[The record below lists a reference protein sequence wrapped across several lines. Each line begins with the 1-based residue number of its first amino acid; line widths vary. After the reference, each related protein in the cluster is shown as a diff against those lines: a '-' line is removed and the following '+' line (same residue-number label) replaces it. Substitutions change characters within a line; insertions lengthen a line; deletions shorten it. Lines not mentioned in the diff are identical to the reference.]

1 VKKNWIIVAATV
13 GLLVAIGLVIKIA
26 HPSKTKNGIAEM
38 SRSTSFEGALKT
50 ATDLES
56 QGELLKA
63 QEASKKIIATY
74 ASNPRIEEA
83 QKRLEDLNMRIIV
96 SAINVPGLSVIHEV
110 KIGDSLSSLG
120 DQYHTTIALI
130 KKENGLASD
139 VLRLGMRLR
148 IWTGKFSVL
157 VDKSQNILLLQNN
170 GELVRTYR
178 VATGK
183 NNITPVGNF
192 KIINKLL
199 HPAWTHEGK
208 VIPAESPENILG
220 TRWLGFDVPGY
231 GIHGTTQPDSIGK
244 QATAGCVRMFNSE
257 VEELYDLLPIGT
269 EVTIKD

>member
-1 VKKNWIIVAATV
+1 MKKNWIIVAATV

-26 HPSKTKNGIAEM
+26 HPSGTKNTVVEV
-38 SRSTSFEGALKT
+38 SPSTNFDGALK
-50 ATDLES
+50 AASALQE

-63 QEASKKIIATY
+63 QEALKNMMATY

-83 QKRLEDLNMRIIV
+83 QKRLEDINMRVIV
-96 SAINVPGLSVIHEV
+96 SAISVPGLSVVHEV
-110 KIGDSLSSLG
+110 KTGDSLSGLG

-139 VLRLGMRLR
+139 VLRLGMPLR
-148 IWTGKFSVL
+148 IWTGKFSVF
-157 VDKSQNILLLQNN
+157 VDKSQNVLLLQNN
-170 GELVRTYR
+170 GELVKTYH

-192 KIINKLL
+192 KIINKLV

-208 VIPAESPENILG
+208 VIPSESPENILG
-220 TRWLGFDVPGY
+220 TRWLGFDMPGY

-244 QATAGCVRMFNSE
+244 QATAGCVRMLNSE
-257 VEELYDLLPIGT
+257 AEELYDLLPIGT

>member
-1 VKKNWIIVAATV
+1 V
-13 GLLVAIGLVIKIA
+13 
-26 HPSKTKNGIAEM
+26 
-38 SRSTSFEGALKT
+38 STGTNFDGALKT
-50 ATDLES
+50 ANALQE

-63 QEASKKIIATY
+63 QEVLKNTIATY
-74 ASNPRIEEA
+74 ASDPRIEEA

-96 SAINVPGLSVIHEV
+96 SAINVPGLTVVHEV
-110 KIGDSLSSLG
+110 KAGDSLSSLG
-120 DQYHTTIALI
+120 NQYHTTMALI

-139 VLRLGMRLR
+139 VLRLGMPLR

-170 GELVRTYR
+170 GEVVKTYR

-192 KIINKLL
+192 KIINKLV

-208 VIPAESPENILG
+208 VIPPESPENILG
-220 TRWLGFDVPGY
+220 SRWLGFDVPGY

-244 QATAGCVRMFNSE
+244 QATAGCVRMLNND
-257 VEELYDLLPIGT
+257 VEELFDLFPIGT